1 MFKVLVISVILGVL
15 PTESFS
21 QVYSFLDDDFIG
33 ISNINSDL
41 PDPNLEKELSLGVY
55 NRVRLFNENN
65 AIKDKE
71 YTYKLDSIFIS
82 ESRGLNT
89 NTNSA
94 RFIIDDA
101 NLKSIY
107 LYQKGT
113 SFIRSFSAVNYND
126 EDGKLI
132 KTNIQDWDG
141 EESDSLDKV
150 PKAVIDYSYDGNDLI
165 DYYRCYNIVDS
176 VTVLRLEQE
185 FIYDSLFLLTQLNE
199 TLDSIENRK
208 FTFHHDSLGNIERM
222 KLQKFNEN
230 RWVDKDS
237 LVIRYD
243 TLNRIDTI
251 RDFEWSTGD
260 SIWELSQTVLFQYS
274 QNNKLP
280 STGFVFF
287 GEASITGSRF
297 EQYYRNGSLY
307 DRFLPYEYQ
316 EFTRFEYDDVP
327 IAEVNYGNFYKH
339 NSYQYGKL
347 TSNSYYSGFFPMGAD
362 SEVRSYREFFYKPL
376 GETSVSN
383 TIINVQDI
391 VLYPNPSNDILHI
404 DSKIIGER
412 FIITIFDVL
421 GRNMLSQEQII
432 NESIDISNL
441 IQGIYYCKIESG
453 DVSVTK
459 SFVKN

>member
-132 KTNIQDWDG
+132 KT
-141 EESDSLDKV
+141 K
-150 PKAVIDYSYDGNDLI
+150 Y
-165 DYYRCYNIVDS
+165 
-176 VTVLRLEQE
+176 TRLGWR
-185 FIYDSLFLLTQLNE
+185 
-199 TLDSIENRK
+199 RK
-208 FTFHHDSLGNIERM
+208 
-222 KLQKFNEN
+222 
-230 RWVDKDS
+230 
-237 LVIRYD
+237 
-243 TLNRIDTI
+243 
-251 RDFEWSTGD
+251 
-260 SIWELSQTVLFQYS
+260 
-274 QNNKLP
+274 
-280 STGFVFF
+280 
-287 GEASITGSRF
+287 
-297 EQYYRNGSLY
+297 
-307 DRFLPYEYQ
+307 
-316 EFTRFEYDDVP
+316 
-327 IAEVNYGNFYKH
+327 
-339 NSYQYGKL
+339 
-347 TSNSYYSGFFPMGAD
+347 
-362 SEVRSYREFFYKPL
+362 
-376 GETSVSN
+376 
-383 TIINVQDI
+383 
-391 VLYPNPSNDILHI
+391 
-404 DSKIIGER
+404 
-412 FIITIFDVL
+412 
-421 GRNMLSQEQII
+421 
-432 NESIDISNL
+432 
-441 IQGIYYCKIESG
+441 
-453 DVSVTK
+453 
-459 SFVKN
+459 